1 MNRHFHWLIL
11 LLVCHPLFA
20 NPIIVTYINEVQAN
34 PPSLQRIELHE
45 IPEESSTTLNLSGY
59 QIKTRAGVAIIN
71 SGVVLPAGG
80 YVTIDATNTSGV
92 FQINPIC
99 DTIIFRYN
107 ANSILDQVSW
117 PYQPAGWRRAPA
129 PSLNGSIALY
139 RLNWLWENIMNWYID
154 STPTLGSINDD
165 WSSISGTVTHN
176 QGIPAINHIVYASG
190 RTGTSCGI
198 TNSLG
203 QYTIQGL
210 GADKYQISIYY
221 NHNLVST
228 YSDSV
233 DLGYNQHL
241 TNINIIIPTGDI
253 HEAHHSR
260 IDAKQLRIK
269 MINKSNLE
277 LSCLLQ
283 QPTRLIVHIYNL
295 NGVLSKTFHYPQLP
309 IGYHTFNLP
318 LNLQNGI
325 YFVAVHLND
334 KKIIEKLCLIN

>member
-1 MNRHFHWLIL
+1 MNRYSHWLIL
-11 LLVCHPLFA
+11 LLACHTSFA

-71 SGVVLPAGG
+71 SGVILPAGG

-92 FQINPIC
+92 FQINPLC

-117 PYQPAGWRRAPA
+117 PYHPAGWQKAPA
-129 PSLNGSIALY
+129 PPLNGSIAMY
-139 RLNWLWENIMNWYID
+139 RLNSLWENIMNWYID
-154 STPTLGSINDD
+154 STPTFGSVNDD
-165 WSSISGTVTHN
+165 WSSISGTVTQS

-190 RTGTSCGI
+190 RTGASCGI
-198 TNSLG
+198 TNALG

-221 NHNLVST
+221 NHYLVAT
-228 YSDSV
+228 HQDSIE
-233 DLGYNQHL
+233 LGYNQHL
-241 TNINIIIPTGDI
+241 TNINIIIPIGDI
-253 HEAHHSR
+253 HQPNHSR
-260 IDAKQLRIK
+260 ISVKQFGIK
-269 MINKSNLE
+269 MTNKSNLE

-283 QPTRLIVHIYNL
+283 EPTQVIVHIYNL
-295 NGVLSKTFHYPQLP
+295 NGVLLKTFGYSQLP
-309 IGYHTFNLP
+309 TGYHTINLP

-325 YFVAVHLND
+325 YFVAVHLNN
-334 KKIIEKLCLIN
+334 KKIIEKICVIN